1 MLNEYMI
8 ASSWRLQRLIE
19 KALVKYNPLNISDR
33 NEARDTYG
41 RVTKP
46 IAARLAR
53 VQRKPKVEQ
62 AALIIWGILL
72 DTLGGSPT
80 YDEKAYLPLA
90 KMIDAGWDD
99 RFIR

>member
-19 KALVKYNPLNISDR
+19 KALVKHNPLTLPDR
-33 NEARDTYG
+33 QAKDTYK
-41 RVTKP
+41 RATKP

-62 AALIIWGILL
+62 AALIIWGTLL

-80 YDEKAYLPLA
+80 YDEKSYLPA
-90 KMIDAGWDD
+90 AEFIEAGWDD
-99 RFIR
+99 CFIR